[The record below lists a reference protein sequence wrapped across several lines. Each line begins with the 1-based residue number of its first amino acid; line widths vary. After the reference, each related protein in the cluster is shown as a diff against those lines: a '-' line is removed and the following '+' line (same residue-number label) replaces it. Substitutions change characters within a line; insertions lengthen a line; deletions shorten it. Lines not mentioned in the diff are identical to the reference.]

1 MWDERDQS
9 GVLGAYHPSE
19 KSCLQNAFDWNEIH
33 WDYIK
38 FYSNVD
44 RRKKRKER
52 KMKQGE
58 NKVIERKR
66 KRGERNLLITG
77 FSEQDIFLPF
87 TS

>member
-1 MWDERDQS
+1 MWDERDQF
-9 GVLGAYHPSE
+9 GVLGVYYFLE
-19 KSCLQNAFDWNEIH
+19 KFCFQNVFDWNEIY

-38 FYSNVD
+38 FYFNVD

-66 KRGERNLLITG
+66 KRGERNLLIIG
-77 FSEQDIFLPF
+77 FFE
-87 TS
+87 